1 MKLGLIS
8 LNNGSNRRKQMHSQE
23 DERNFQA
30 RGQAWI
36 PSSKRIC
43 SLTSFAPNVHVG
55 NYSKTMTTPSGKF
68 PKKTP
73 WKQLFGGKS
82 TLLKL

>member
-8 LNNGSNRRKQMHSQE
+8 LNNGSNRRKQMHPQE

-30 RGQAWI
+30 KGQAWI
-36 PSSKRIC
+36 PSSKRTC
-43 SLTSFAPNVHVG
+43 SL
-55 NYSKTMTTPSGKF
+55 PSLHQCTRWELFQNHDHSLGEVS
-68 PKKTP
+68 KKTP